1 MTEYRPYEI
10 TVRLSGSTENFEGN
24 IDENGIIT
32 FNPSGNKKTSE
43 KSALAYVK
51 TTARLCG
58 CKIEEIIEIK
68 KVM

>member
-10 TVRLSGSTENFEGN
+10 TVRLSGCIKNFEGS

-43 KSALAYVK
+43 KSALEYVK
-51 TTARLCG
+51 TTARLCS
-58 CKIEEIIEIK
+58 CKVEEVINIK
-68 KVM
+68 KIM

>member
-1 MTEYRPYEI
+1 MTDYRPYEI
-10 TVRLSGSTENFEGN
+10 TVRLSGSIDNFDN
-24 IDENGIIT
+24 VDENGIIT

-43 KSALAYVK
+43 KSALTYVK
-51 TTARLCG
+51 TTVRLCS

>member
-10 TVRLSGSTENFEGN
+10 TVRLSGSIENFEGS
-24 IDENGIIT
+24 IDKYGIIT

-51 TTARLCG
+51 TTARLSG
-58 CKIEEIIEIK
+58 CKIEEVINIK
-68 KVM
+68 KIM

>member
-10 TVRLSGSTENFEGN
+10 TVKLSGHIENFKGSIN
-24 IDENGIIT
+24 ENGIKT
-32 FNPSGNKKTSE
+32 FNPIGNKKTSE
-43 KSALAYVK
+43 KSALASVK
-51 TTARLCG
+51 NTVRLCG